1 MSKLKT
7 LALYAMFAYNA
18 LVICITMM
26 VVGVLVTGGSP
37 WGLLLG
43 SLVGTYISLRLN
55 FFLEDLLRG
64 RL

>member
-7 LALYAMFAYNA
+7 LALYVMFAYNA
-18 LVICITMM
+18 LVICTTMM
-26 VVGVLVTGGSP
+26 VLGVLTTGGSP

>member
-1 MSKLKT
+1 MSRLKEV
-7 LALYAMFAYNA
+7 ALFAMFAYNA

-26 VVGVLVTGGSP
+26 VLGVLATGGSP